1 MRTLWVDY
9 TKAIGIMLV
18 VYGHVS
24 RGLSKAQIPMN
35 ESLFKL
41 IDSVIYSFHM
51 PLFFFLSGLFFV
63 GSLRKRGIKGL
74 VANKLDSI
82 FYVYIIWSVLQ
93 GGLSLIFNQFANHSI
108 TPQDVI
114 SVFWEPTAQFW
125 FLYSLF
131 FVTLIATLIY
141 AKLDQKYA
149 LAIFILA
156 SFIIIFNIQ
165 SYGITLLIFVLPYL
179 CFFMFG
185 IYFNQI
191 EHFLSA
197 NKYKL
202 LLPLTFSFIGIQ
214 WFILSKFSLV
224 PDQWLST
231 IKLAV
236 TLISILFTVNVCMCL
251 ADSQCLAEKPAKLLG
266 LIGTS
271 SMVIYLTH
279 VITGSGTRIV
289 LQHFLGISNFYVHL
303 IFGCLMG
310 LFGSILLVNVLSK
323 MGFSFLFAIPDSIS
337 IEKKYANYIKSKTS
351 VH

>member
-24 RGLSKAQIPMN
+24 RGLYKAKIPMN

-41 IDSVIYSFHM
+41 IDGIIYSFHM
-51 PLFFFLSGLFFV
+51 PLFFFLSGLFFYN
-63 GSLRKRGIKGL
+63 SLRIRGFNGL
-74 VANKLDSI
+74 IANKLDSI
-82 FYVYIIWSVLQ
+82 FYLYIIWSVLQ
-93 GGLSLIFNQFANHSI
+93 GGITLAFHQLANNPV
-108 TPQDVI
+108 TLEDVI
-114 SVFWEPTAQFW
+114 SLFWEPRAQFW

-131 FVTLIATLIY
+131 FVTIIAAMIY

-149 LAIFILA
+149 LVIFILA
-156 SFIIIFNIQ
+156 SFIVIFNIQ
-165 SYGITLLIFVLPYL
+165 SYGITPLIFALPYL

-191 EHFLSA
+191 EHFFSA

-202 LLPLTFSFIGIQ
+202 LLSLALLFIGIQ
-214 WFILSKFSLV
+214 WLMLTKLNLV
-224 PDQWLST
+224 PYQWLST
-231 IKLAV
+231 TKLAG

-251 ADSQCLAEKPAKLLG
+251 ADSHYLAEKPVKLLS

-271 SMVIYLTH
+271 SMVIYLLH

-303 IFGCLMG
+303 ILGCLMG
-310 LFGSILLVNVLSK
+310 LFGSIFLVRILSR
-323 MGFSFLFAIPDSIS
+323 MGFSFLFAIPDKLS
-337 IEKKYANYIKSKTS
+337 IEQKYAELLK
-351 VH
+351 

>member
-24 RGLSKAQIPMN
+24 RGLYNAQIPMN

-63 GSLRKRGIKGL
+63 SSLRKRGLKGL
-74 VANKLDSI
+74 IANKIDSI
-82 FYVYIIWSVLQ
+82 FYLYIIWSVLQ
-93 GGLSLIFNQFANHSI
+93 GGIALVFNKLANHSI
-108 TPQDVI
+108 SLQDII

-131 FVTLIATLIY
+131 FVTLIATLVY

-149 LAIFILA
+149 LVVFVIA
-156 SFIIIFNIQ
+156 SFIVIFNMP
-165 SYGITLLIFVLPYL
+165 SYGITPLIFALPYL

-191 EHFLSA
+191 ERFFSA

-202 LLPLTFSFIGIQ
+202 LFPLALLFIGAQ
-214 WFILSKFSLV
+214 WAMLNKLNVV
-224 PDQWLST
+224 PNQWLSAT
-231 IKLAV
+231 KLTT

-251 ADSQCLAEKPAKLLG
+251 ANNKLVEKHTKSLSF
-266 LIGTS
+266 IGTS
-271 SMVIYLTH
+271 SMIIYLTH

-289 LQHFLGISNFYVHL
+289 LQHFLGVTNLYVHL
-303 IFGCLMG
+303 VLGCLMG
-310 LFGSILLVNVLSK
+310 LFGSILLAKLLSK
-323 MGFSFLFAIPDSIS
+323 IGCSFLFAIP
-337 IEKKYANYIKSKTS
+337 EKLSAERNYAKLLK
-351 VH
+351 